1 MLFSRSMLG
10 NCAQLT
16 TLDLT
21 HNELVDLPESIG
33 NLKNLS
39 RLLIR
44 YNRLSAIPSSLANCS
59 KLDEFNIEGNNV
71 SQLPVSAP
79 GFTLSSFACSRLQE
93 GLLSSLVHL
102 NTISLAR
109 NNFNAFPFGGPTQFT
124 SVHSINMECNT
135 IDKIPFSIFS
145 LAKYLSKLN
154 MRENALTS
162 LPLGKSRSTNIAVHV
177 SLSLARRY
185 RLVDRTGRTQ
195 SRDESTDGHTRRY
208 QVLAE
213 PGSADHVEQSVEGTT
228 IEDATV
234 AMFDRSFSR
243 GFLRRWVN

>member
-1 MLFSRSMLG
+1 LIKKVFVG

-21 HNELVDLPESIG
+21 HNELVDLPELIG

-44 YNRLSAIPSSLANCS
+44 YNRLSTIPSSLANCS

-71 SQLPVSAP
+71 SQLPVCY
-79 GFTLSSFACSRLQE
+79 SSDFSFLFFLIFQE

-109 NNFNAFPFGGPTQFT
+109 NNFNSFPLGGPTQFT

-162 LPLGKSRSTNIAVHV
+162 LPLGKKFQSIFIFRIFLIIDIGSWTALVELNLATNQLTVIPEDIKN
-177 SLSLARRY
+177 LQNL
-185 RLVDRTGRTQ
+185 
-195 SRDESTDGHTRRY
+195 E
-208 QVLAE
+208 VLIMSNNQLKVRE
-213 PGSADHVEQSVEGTT
+213 
-228 IEDATV
+228 
-234 AMFDRSFSR
+234 
-243 GFLRRWVN
+243 

>member
-1 MLFSRSMLG
+1 MLSLRENRIRSLPTTVGNLLQLLTLDVAHNHLEHLPNEIGLLPSVDLADDPFSPSG

-21 HNELVDLPESIG
+21 HNELVDLPELIG

-59 KLDEFNIEGNNV
+59 KLDEFNIEGNMV
-71 SQLPVSAP
+71 SQLPVSRCRWQFVKCRLLFFLA
-79 GFTLSSFACSRLQE
+79 LSQE

-109 NNFNAFPFGGPTQFT
+109 NNFNSFPLGGPTQFT

-162 LPLGKSRSTNIAVHV
+162 LPLG
-177 SLSLARRY
+177 
-185 RLVDRTGRTQ
+185 RTCK
-195 SRDESTDGHTRRY
+195 
-208 QVLAE
+208 
-213 PGSADHVEQSVEGTT
+213 
-228 IEDATV
+228 
-234 AMFDRSFSR
+234 
-243 GFLRRWVN
+243 